1 MFGIVFSLKD
11 IIKIYLFKRC
21 GMTTILF
28 RTFFMYAI
36 IIFSMKIM
44 GKRQM
49 GQMQISE
56 FVTAMILSELA
67 ALPIADKNIPI
78 LYCIIPLIIII
89 SSEVI
94 MSFISLKSAN
104 AQSFLESDPTVI
116 IDKGVLNQKA
126 LRDTRVTINE
136 LLVELRI
143 AGLSSISEA
152 EYVFLEPNG
161 KFSVIPKAPFR
172 QVTVSDLSLDV
183 QETEPDVVLVSDGK
197 IIKSSLDYLSK
208 NEIWLLKSINP
219 NQLSDILLFS
229 CNKSGKKT
237 IIIKETKM

>member
-1 MFGIVFSLKD
+1 MI
-11 IIKIYLFKRC
+11 
-21 GMTTILF
+21 TILF

-36 IIFSMKIM
+36 IIFSMKMM
-44 GKRQM
+44 GKRQL

-67 ALPIADKNIPI
+67 ALPISDRNIPI
-78 LYCIIPLIIII
+78 LYCIIPLIVII

-94 MSFISLKSAN
+94 MSFISLKSSK
-104 AQSFLESDPTVI
+104 AQAFLESDPTVI

-126 LRDTRVTINE
+126 LCDTRITINE

-172 QVTVSDLSLDV
+172 QATLSDLSLSAK
-183 QETEPDVVLVSDGK
+183 EAEPDVTIISDGK
-197 IIKSSLDYLSK
+197 IIKNSLIYLSK
-208 NEIWLLKSINP
+208 NENWLFKAISP
-219 NQLSDILLFS
+219 HKLSDILLFS
-229 CNKSGKKT
+229 CNMSGKKT
-237 IIIKETKM
+237 IIIKEKKQ

>member
-1 MFGIVFSLKD
+1 MV
-11 IIKIYLFKRC
+11 
-21 GMTTILF
+21 TILF
-28 RTFFMYAI
+28 RTVFMYAI
-36 IIFSMKIM
+36 IIVSMKIM

-67 ALPIADKNIPI
+67 ALPISDKSIPI
-78 LYCIIPLIIII
+78 IYCIIPLIIII
-89 SSEVI
+89 TSEVI
-94 MSFISLKSAN
+94 MSFISLKSSN
-104 AQSFLESDPTVI
+104 AQAFLESDPTVI

-126 LRDTRVTINE
+126 LCDTRVTINE

-172 QVTVSDLSLDV
+172 QATVSDLSLSV
-183 QETEPDVVLVSDGK
+183 AETEPDVVLISDGK
-197 IIKSSLDYLSK
+197 IVKNSLNYLSK
-208 NEIWLLKSINP
+208 SESWLLKTISP
-219 NQLSDILLFS
+219 NKLSDILLFS
-229 CNKSGKKT
+229 CNLSGKKT
-237 IIIKETKM
+237 IIIKEKK

>member
-1 MFGIVFSLKD
+1 MI
-11 IIKIYLFKRC
+11 
-21 GMTTILF
+21 TILF
-28 RTFFMYAI
+28 RTLFMYAV
-36 IIFSMKIM
+36 IIFSMKMM
-44 GKRQM
+44 GKRQL

-67 ALPIADKNIPI
+67 ALPISDKNIPM
-78 LYCIIPLIIII
+78 LYCIIPLIVII

-94 MSFISLKSAN
+94 MSFVSLKSSK
-104 AQSFLESDPTVI
+104 AQAFLESEPTVI

-126 LRDTRVTINE
+126 LCDTRITINE

-172 QVTVSDLSLDV
+172 QATVSDLSLDAE
-183 QETEPDVVLVSDGK
+183 ETEPDVTLISDGK
-197 IIKSSLDYLSK
+197 IIKNSLAYLSK
-208 NEIWLLKSINP
+208 NENWLFKAISP
-219 NQLSDILLFS
+219 NKLSDILLFS
-229 CNKSGKKT
+229 CNTSGKKT
-237 IIIKETKM
+237 IIIKEKKQ

>member
-1 MFGIVFSLKD
+1 
-11 IIKIYLFKRC
+11 
-21 GMTTILF
+21 MTIILF
-28 RTFFMYAI
+28 RTLFMYATV
-36 IIFSMKIM
+36 IFSMKIM
-44 GKRQM
+44 GKRQL

-67 ALPIADKNIPI
+67 ALPISDKNIPI
-78 LYCIIPLIIII
+78 LYCIIPLIVII

-94 MSFISLKSAN
+94 MSFISLKSAK
-104 AQSFLESDPTVI
+104 AQAFLESDPTVI

-126 LRDTRVTINE
+126 LCDTRVTINE

-172 QVTVSDLSLDV
+172 QVTVSDLALNAD
-183 QETEPDVVLVSDGK
+183 ETEPDVVLVSDGK
-197 IIKSSLDYLSK
+197 IIKTGLSHLSK
-208 NEIWLLKSINP
+208 NENWLLKSISP
-219 NQLSDILLFS
+219 HRLSDILLFS
-229 CNKSGKKT
+229 CNSSGKKT
-237 IIIKETKM
+237 IIIKEKNK